1 MITVRHL
8 ILKTC
13 LIFNILNMDSRCN
26 QSFPFNFPSEL
37 FLAHICYCTHKT
49 HQKVSKYSLAVIQ
62 LIYNYITLTFLS
74 LSPDT
79 VSMYCSWIMKA
90 AKLAVQLARKM
101 TAKKA
106 QTRTII
112 LLVVPLG
119 FSIGTELLKTIPHR
133 SQTDFPMVK
142 VGPPGAIR
150 EVH

>member
-1 MITVRHL
+1 MRIRCVLSFQLSPRTHFVSA
-8 ILKTC
+8 
-13 LIFNILNMDSRCN
+13 IFALTQR
-26 QSFPFNFPSEL
+26 
-37 FLAHICYCTHKT
+37 KT
-49 HQKVSKYSLAVIQ
+49 HQKVSKYSTTVIQ
-62 LIYNYITLTFLS
+62 LIYNYIQLTFLS
-74 LSPDT
+74 LSPET

-142 VGPPGAIR
+142 VGPPGAIN
-150 EVH
+150 EIHLQYVQNK